1 MVERFFRVKNAYRE
15 MFVWAKFSVG
25 IGYKVMEAAPT
36 LAQPPKN
43 GNLFVRIGGSYQ
55 EAVPL
60 KVLVWPYMKFCR
72 KGSKLS
78 ILFITPIPRSMLLFA
93 GELSR

>member
-1 MVERFFRVKNAYRE
+1 MAERFFRVKNAYRE
-15 MFVWAKFSVG
+15 MFVWAKLAG
-25 IGYKVMEAAPT
+25 IGYKAMEAAPT

-43 GNLFVRIGGSYQ
+43 GNLFVRISGSYQ

-60 KVLVWPYMKFCR
+60 KVLVLPYIKVCR
-72 KGSKLS
+72 KGSNFS
-78 ILFITPIPRSMLLFA
+78 ILFITLLPSSMLLFT

>member
-15 MFVWAKFSVG
+15 MFVWAKLAGSG
-25 IGYKVMEAAPT
+25 DKAMEAAPT

-43 GNLFVRIGGSYQ
+43 GSLFVRIGGSYQ

-60 KVLVWPYMKFCR
+60 KVLVLPYMFFCR
-72 KGSKLS
+72 
-78 ILFITPIPRSMLLFA
+78 
-93 GELSR
+93 

>member
-1 MVERFFRVKNAYRE
+1 

-25 IGYKVMEAAPT
+25 IGYKAMEAAPT

-43 GNLFVRIGGSYQ
+43 GNLFVRISGSYQ

-60 KVLVWPYMKFCR
+60 KVLVLPYIKVCR
-72 KGSKLS
+72 
-78 ILFITPIPRSMLLFA
+78 
-93 GELSR
+93 